1 MHNESPKL
9 TPTTKVWQ
17 KIKLEWHEII
27 VKKNWRKIWPIKL
40 IRISK
45 LNVWPRHA
53 MNSRLHLGKSI
64 RKKDHKLVLSE
75 AKNMYIREIIRKNK
89 PIIEEWYEEHKR

>member
-1 MHNESPKL
+1 MNNELHKL
-9 TPTTKVWQ
+9 TPVKITWQ
-17 KIKLEWHEII
+17 NFKFEWHEII
-27 VKKNWRKIWPIKL
+27 VKKNWRKIWLKEL
-40 IRISK
+40 IGILK
-45 LNVWPRHA
+45 INVWSRHA
-53 MNSRLHLGKSI
+53 MNSRLHLGKLT